1 MTSPRALDDLPEEDR
16 PPLPAR
22 RRPPAGFLWA
32 VALGTV
38 VLVIAVVVA
47 FRTEGGTPSGGDQ
60 AATTIAAGGSG
71 ASGALVGQR
80 LPTAP
85 VETFDGTP
93 MTLAQLAP
101 AGKPAV
107 LNFFASWCVP
117 CVTEMPELEALHQ
130 AEGDTVAFVGIN
142 VNDGVDNGRA
152 TVGRTGVTYQVV
164 RDPLGD
170 ALTAVGG
177 VNMPTTVVVKP
188 DGTIAKVKAG
198 QISRAELEQ
207 TLREIGG

>member
-1 MTSPRALDDLPEEDR
+1 MTSPRALDDLPEDDR
-16 PPLPAR
+16 PAAAAP
-22 RRPPAGFLWA
+22 RRPPAGLLWA
-32 VALGTV
+32 IALGTV

-47 FRTEGGTPSGGDQ
+47 FRTDTGSPSGGEQ
-60 AATTIAAGGSG
+60 SATTVAAGG
-71 ASGALVGQR
+71 ASGGLVGQP
-80 LPTAP
+80 LPKVG
-85 VETFDGTP
+85 VEAIDGTP

-117 CVTEMPELEALHQ
+117 CVTEMPELESLHQ
-130 AEGDTVAFVGIN
+130 AEGDKVAFVGIN
-142 VNDGVDNGRA
+142 VNDGVENGRA
-152 TVGRTGVTYQVV
+152 TVSRTGVTYDVV

-188 DGTIAKVKAG
+188 DGTVAKVKAG